1 MSYRAAK
8 GCMVTSQ
15 FSAALRWGGRAA
27 WCCAGMCGAGSS
39 WLDSEEQRHVGL
51 GSAGTVCGRNGRS
64 ASSCLSPRVMRPR
77 QVLMGRKSTSWALS
91 EAAKGSRAHTPA
103 DPPLHLAQRRAGSAV
118 AACPHTPWSFQQIVS
133 SLNPALTLLD
143 DPCPFT
149 NAAPG
154 TSAAGFQQPWTPNR

>member
-15 FSAALRWGGRAA
+15 FSAALRWGGSAA

-39 WLDSEEQRHVGL
+39 WLDSEEQHHVGL
-51 GSAGTVCGRNGRS
+51 GSAGTMCGGNGRS

-77 QVLMGRKSTSWALS
+77 QVLIGRKSTSWALS

-103 DPPLHLAQRRAGSAV
+103 DPVP
-118 AACPHTPWSFQQIVS
+118 PTP
-133 SLNPALTLLD
+133 P
-143 DPCPFT
+143 
-149 NAAPG
+149 PG
-154 TSAAGFQQPWTPNR
+154 TKKGWICSGRLSAHAMVLSTNCLLSQSCSYSSR